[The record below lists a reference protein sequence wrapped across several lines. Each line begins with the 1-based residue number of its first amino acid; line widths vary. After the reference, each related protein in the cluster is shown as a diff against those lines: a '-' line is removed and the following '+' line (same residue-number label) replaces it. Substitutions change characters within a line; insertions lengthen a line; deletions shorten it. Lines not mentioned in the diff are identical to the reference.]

1 MRHFYA
7 ELLECTGVLRLQ
19 RVSAGGLSE
28 TKLLLSVTYLARSGP
43 SVSVLS
49 DLCDQVRKRKKKPR
63 KHQFVRHSSEVEEDN
78 ALCSYVLLQVYL
90 IRPGEHTLRELS
102 SHWWR
107 SLVFTQLAEG
117 SKMTSPSIY
126 SRVLQGTSRSIHIFQ
141 VLLQC
146 DAFSFM
152 HIKLILT

>member
-49 DLCDQVRKRKKKPR
+49 DLCDQVRKEKKSQENTSLSDTALKFCGGG
-63 KHQFVRHSSEVEEDN
+63 QCSLLVRIVAGVSHS
-78 ALCSYVLLQVYL
+78 AWGAYL
-90 IRPGEHTLRELS
+90 KGVVISLMTLIGLHTTSWGIQNDLS
-102 SHWWR
+102 
-107 SLVFTQLAEG
+107 LNLF
-117 SKMTSPSIY
+117 TSPPGDK
-126 SRVLQGTSRSIHIFQ
+126 QIHPYIPGVTAMWCVFFH
-141 VLLQC
+141 
-146 DAFSFM
+146 A
-152 HIKLILT
+152 H